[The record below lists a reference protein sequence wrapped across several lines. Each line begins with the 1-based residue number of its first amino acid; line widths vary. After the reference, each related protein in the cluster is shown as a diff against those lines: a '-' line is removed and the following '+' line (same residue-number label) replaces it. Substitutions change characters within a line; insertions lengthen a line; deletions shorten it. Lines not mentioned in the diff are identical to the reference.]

1 MGMTVFLCLLAAA
14 LGALAGGLWF
24 RRREKRTLETLD
36 KMLDEAIR
44 GTFSQADYDESLL
57 SAVETRLAEYLDAS
71 AVSTR
76 NLQEEK
82 DKIKTLIGD
91 ISHQTKTPVANI
103 LLYAQLLGEQ
113 DLPPAA
119 RAQAAAL
126 EGQAEKLKTLIEALV
141 KTSRLETGI
150 LEFHPV
156 KGPLEPMLEEGVLQ
170 LRPKAMEKGIS
181 LTLEPT
187 QEEARFDPKWTAEA
201 LCNLL
206 DNSVKYT
213 PAGGEIAVKVT
224 AYEIFCRIDV
234 TDTGI
239 GLAEEEQAKVFQ
251 RFYRGTE
258 ARAVEGVG
266 IGLYLVRQITAGQ
279 GGYVKVVSSPGEGS
293 TFSIFLPRE

>member
-251 RFYRGTE
+251 RFYRGAE